1 LKQACRRSMSRKW
14 IVKREPALEVPVP
27 NTMSLTFIHNYI
39 PAPNGPSANTL
50 LLLHGTGG
58 DENDLLPLGRLL
70 DPNANLLSPRGN
82 VLENGMPRF
91 FKRLSEGVFDVPDL
105 IAQAQALEEFIGEAA
120 KTYSFDPA
128 RVTAAGFSNG
138 ANIAAAL
145 LLLHPG
151 ILRDAVLLHPMVPLV
166 PDVLPDLVGANAF
179 IGAGRQD
186 PIASVAET
194 ERLAALLRRAGAD
207 VTVSWQPGGHALTRE
222 EAGAAAEWLKGKR

>member
-1 LKQACRRSMSRKW
+1 MSRRW

-166 PDVLPDLVGANAF
+166 PDILPDLMGANAF

-194 ERLAALLRRAGAD
+194 ERLAALLRQTGAD
-207 VTVSWQPGGHALTRE
+207 VTLSWQPGGHALTRE
-222 EAGAAAEWLKGKR
+222 EAEAAARWLDEGHL

>member
-1 LKQACRRSMSRKW
+1 MLAF
-14 IVKREPALEVPVP
+14 
-27 NTMSLTFIHNYI
+27 THNYI
-39 PAPNGPSANTL
+39 SAPNGPSAETL

-70 DPNANLLSPRGN
+70 DPNSNLLSPRGT

-91 FKRLSEGVFDVPDL
+91 FRRLSEGVFDVPDL
-105 IAQAQALEEFIGEAA
+105 IAQSQALAEFVSDAA
-120 KTYSFDPA
+120 TTYGFDPA

-138 ANIAAAL
+138 ANIAAAV

-151 ILRDAVLLHPMVPLV
+151 VLRAAILLHPMVPLV
-166 PDVLPDLVGANAF
+166 PDTLPDLKEVGVF
-179 IGAGRQD
+179 IGAGRRD

-194 ERLAALLRRAGAD
+194 ERLAALLGDAGAE

-222 EAGAAAEWLKGKR
+222 EADAAAAWLRKRR